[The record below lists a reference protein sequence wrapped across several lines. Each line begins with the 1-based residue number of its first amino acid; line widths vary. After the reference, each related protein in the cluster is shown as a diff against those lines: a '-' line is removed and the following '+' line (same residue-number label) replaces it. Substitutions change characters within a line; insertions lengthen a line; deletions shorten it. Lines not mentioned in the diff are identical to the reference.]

1 MTSPTATGL
10 LADWVTSLREDD
22 RSTHT
27 IRAYAGAIQRFFA
40 WYEREEGRPPTLA
53 DLTPV
58 ALTGYRHDLQHRQK
72 QATRSVNSAVAA
84 IRAFCRWLTEQGH
97 LPTNP
102 AARLK
107 AIGQQAPPAPQGLSD
122 REVHALLRAAGRTRH
137 PARDYALV
145 QLLLQTGLRIGECA
159 ALDYE
164 DLVIGER
171 RGSLFVRGGKGNK
184 ARTVPLNASAR
195 AALVAHAAPARGTAA
210 TLTAIAAAWPRRQ
223 RGVGGTPAR
232 PRRHECPHAAP
243 HLCLVLRAGTAR
255 RPDLA
260 GDTPRASPP
269 YAQGP
274 ERWR

>member
-195 AALVAHAAPARGTAA
+195 AALVAHAAPALGTSAAHRFGAARKGTAS
-210 TLTAIAAAWPRRQ
+210 
-223 RGVGGTPAR
+223 V
-232 PRRHECPHAAP
+232 
-243 HLCLVLRAGTAR
+243 R
-255 RPDLA
+255 RPSGNCWMGWSATWRHA
-260 GDTPRASPP
+260 GSSPASRVPTRCATPLPGSTCGNSP
-269 YAQGP
+269 AT
-274 ERWR
+274 